1 MFGFKD
7 EASYIC
13 LNLSTYVKSGM
24 PIGRSLDLIK
34 NTVKDKKYKESLK
47 RIERKV
53 FMVVESKGFFFGL
66 ERI

>member
-47 RIERKV
+47 RIEKKV
-53 FMVVESKGFFFGL
+53 L
-66 ERI
+66 N